1 MSDSNQSGS
10 HFWTLI
16 VGGAIGLGV
25 GLLIAPE
32 KGQQIRRR
40 IAFHLDNASK
50 SVSEI
55 VDKVSEIDENSEAR
69 RKADE
74 VVENAQKAADEIM
87 IKANE
92 LLSGGNGSVSKDIED
107 SAV

>member
-10 HFWTLI
+10 HFWTLL
-16 VGGAIGLGV
+16 VGGVVGLGV

-32 KGQQIRRR
+32 KGQKIRRR
-40 IAFHLDNASK
+40 IAFHLEEASK

-55 VDKVSEIDENSEAR
+55 VDRVGVEFEDSDAR
-69 RKADE
+69 KKADE

-87 IKANE
+87 LKANE
-92 LLSGGNGSVSKDIED
+92 LLNGGNTPKDID
-107 SAV
+107 TKV